1 MSEIL
6 SLFIYKCRTH
16 LTCPRERNMKA
27 FCFAA
32 QNLDRYNFVL
42 VNHTSIKLEGKKNLG
57 FQKIQLL
64 IYPYSCQRH
73 IFINIHTL

>member
-1 MSEIL
+1 
-6 SLFIYKCRTH
+6 
-16 LTCPRERNMKA
+16 MKA

-64 IYPYSCQRH
+64 IYAYSCQRR